1 MKLPDKIF
9 ANSFLLFTLI
19 FISRLSA
26 SLSLKITKSGE
37 DTFELKLNNINW
49 KQKTFPY
56 QAKCLSWIKNEA
68 KKLNTESIKEL
79 LYVLDKT
86 GCEKLFN

>member
-1 MKLPDKIF
+1 MCIRD
-9 ANSFLLFTLI
+9 
-19 FISRLSA
+19 R
-26 SLSLKITKSGE
+26 
-37 DTFELKLNNINW
+37 NNINW

-68 KKLNTESIKEL
+68 KKLNKESIKEL
-79 LYVLDKT
+79 LCVLDKT

>member
-1 MKLPDKIF
+1 MPYLY
-9 ANSFLLFTLI
+9 ANDTAI
-19 FISRLSA
+19 
-26 SLSLKITKSGE
+26 KSGE
-37 DTFELKLNNINW
+37 DTFELKLKNINW
-49 KQKTFPY
+49 KQKTFPN

-68 KKLNTESIKEL
+68 KKLNKESIKEL